1 VRAFASLWG
10 GTGSGTGTLGM
21 RGWDGTA
28 EVSFE
33 EPGTSFDPDSLTTA
47 SATYPM
53 WYSGMWGVGT
63 RWTPTLLNAAAL
75 RVGFS
80 TDATPDMGV
89 SCVGLEVAVRQAT
102 RWIKYRLID
111 GEDPDDYQAA
121 VYEYLHPYNSNVQVY
136 EVDNQ
141 DLTRTCRFTYTAP
154 GESEVVVT
162 AAPGTIESTTVP
174 VEAAGTAVETSFA
187 WVV

>member
-1 VRAFASLWG
+1 
-10 GTGSGTGTLGM
+10 M
-21 RGWDGTA
+21 
-28 EVSFE
+28 
-33 EPGTSFDPDSLTTA
+33 
-47 SATYPM
+47 
-53 WYSGMWGVGT
+53 
-63 RWTPTLLNAAAL
+63 
-75 RVGFS
+75 GFS
-80 TDATPDMGV
+80 CM
-89 SCVGLEVAVRQAT
+89 GLEVAT
-102 RWIKYRLID
+102 RTAKRVIKYRLID

-121 VYEYLHPYNSNVQVY
+121 VSEYLNPYDSNVQVY

-174 VEAAGTAVETSFA
+174 VVVAGTAVETSFA